1 MGITDEFK
9 WVKFFLDHHNPFD
22 FHMPRWVSVNPIILV
37 VTRGIFAVYCIVL
50 MVMSIV
56 VGASEEPSEGKSPE
70 WLIFAT
76 SWNYMFVTLYFML
89 AFGISLTQ
97 SVFDCRGG
105 STQKSPETIPINA
118 TESGPSYSTT
128 THDDEGKK
136 KTDLKIKLPWK
147 LKIFWVVFNVAINL
161 STLVVIAYWGL
172 VHDYRKKLEFKL
184 VTYLLVDRQGIN
196 FALMVVDF
204 LLHKIPF
211 RILHFIYPLAIT
223 VLYVI
228 FNVIYWKISGHS
240 VYKLDWSGRT
250 GVSIGVV
257 IGILLIIMIVQIVWY
272 FLHKGKKLLAE
283 KKSGK
288 LLEVDAGDY

>member
-1 MGITDEFK
+1 
-9 WVKFFLDHHNPFD
+9 
-22 FHMPRWVSVNPIILV
+22 
-37 VTRGIFAVYCIVL
+37 

-56 VGASEEPSEGKSPE
+56 VGASEEPSEGKSPK

-118 TESGPSYSTT
+118 TESGPSCSTA

-223 VLYVI
+223 YMLYSML
-228 FNVIYWKISGHS
+228 F
-240 VYKLDWSGRT
+240 T
-250 GVSIGVV
+250 GKSRATVCINWIGVV
-257 IGILLIIMIVQIVWY
+257 ALVSV
-272 FLHKGKKLLAE
+272 
-283 KKSGK
+283 
-288 LLEVDAGDY
+288 